1 MKLLGLMKI
10 KCTPLT
16 ESVLPHL
23 IGGVFLAIA
32 IFLAYAN
39 SLHGIWAFDDVLIN
53 HPLGTEG
60 LLEKM
65 GWRKMAFLSFY
76 INQQIDPY
84 SPVNFRLFNLL
95 IHILNSILVY
105 TLTLVTLRLPDI
117 REKFGKCTFPAALFS
132 AALFALHPLNI
143 NAVAY
148 IIQRMASLAAF
159 FVLLS
164 LLSYIA
170 ATAARS
176 RISKVIFYG
185 FTLAFIFLGIMSK
198 ENAVLAL
205 PLILLYDYFF
215 LSRRNKRTF
224 KIRAITL
231 AAIGLCALVLSNFYL
246 SIGRTALDIGKVF
259 LEMNKPLS
267 YQAWMATD
275 VYWSPLQHILT
286 EFRVVSRYLF
296 LFAVPLPGFFV
307 FDWWGYP
314 VSKNLF
320 EPAMTIFSALLIV
333 SAIVFSLIKG
343 KKYPFLAFG
352 ILWYFIAISLESFI
366 AVGTDLYFEHRNYL
380 PLAGLSLGLV
390 THVASFVSNK
400 KPGTNYALWIVFLVL
415 SVLLGAATYQRNLI
429 WKDPVTFWQ
438 ADVHSVPD
446 NPRAHFAL
454 ANSYFLKSD
463 FLNAETYYNN
473 TIRIADEKKT
483 PHFMSEA
490 LYRLGLMKVFL
501 EQSSESKK
509 IIEILEKVSPNSYR
523 LKILEG
529 SYRYLN
535 NDFQDA
541 INIYLQIVDSQE
553 IGVMDKVTVYALLG
567 DAYRAVG
574 RTEEALTNYEKAL
587 NSNHSFPAALHGI
600 AKVKMMKMDM
610 DSSSEYLRKVLS
622 IDPDNIGALTDMAN
636 LILIKGEGA
645 RKALPYVKRAVSLDP
660 PFNKPYLIMGTV
672 LMASGEN
679 ENAENY
685 FMRAKKFNAPDY
697 LILFNKAW
705 AYSLR
710 GDREKQIYCLREL
723 LKEKDMPQYIKNSAL
738 TILSRMNGQ

>member
-1 MKLLGLMKI
+1 MKI
-10 KCTPLT
+10 KYAPLT
-16 ESVLPHL
+16 ESVITHL
-23 IGGVFLAIA
+23 IGGAFLAIA

-60 LLEKM
+60 LLEKI

-84 SPVNFRLFNLL
+84 SPVNFRLFNVL
-95 IHILNSILVY
+95 IHILNSLLVY
-105 TLTLVTLRLPDI
+105 TLTFVTLSLPDI
-117 REKFGKCTFPAALFS
+117 REKFGKYAFPASLFS
-132 AALFALHPLNI
+132 ASLFALHPLNI

-164 LLSYIA
+164 LHSYIA

-176 RISKVIFYG
+176 WFSKGILYG
-185 FTLAFIFLGIMSK
+185 LTLFFIFLGIMSK
-198 ENAVLAL
+198 ENAVMAL

-215 LSRRNKRTF
+215 LSRYSKRTF

-231 AAIGLCALVLSNFYL
+231 AAIGVCVLILSNFYL
-246 SIGRTALDIGKVF
+246 SIGRTALEVGKVF
-259 LEMNKPLS
+259 LDMSRPLS

-275 VYWSPLQHILT
+275 VYWSPLEHILT

-296 LFAVPLPGFFV
+296 LFAVPFPGFFV

-314 VSKNLF
+314 LSKDLF
-320 EPAMTIFSALLIV
+320 EPVATLFSALMIAA
-333 SAIVFSLIKG
+333 AIVFSLTKA

-380 PLAGLSLGLV
+380 PLAGLSFGLV
-390 THVASFVSNK
+390 AQGASFISNK
-400 KPGTNYALWIVFLVL
+400 KPGSYHALWIVFFIL
-415 SVLLGAATYQRNLI
+415 SGLLGVSTYQRNLI

-438 ADVHSVPD
+438 ADVQSVPD

-463 FLNAETYYNN
+463 FRNAEIYYNN
-473 TIRIADEKKT
+473 TIRIAGEKKA

-490 LYRLGLMKVFL
+490 LYRLALMKVFL
-501 EQSSESKK
+501 EQNSESRK
-509 IIEILEKVSPNSYR
+509 IIDIFEKVSPNSYK

-535 NDFQDA
+535 NDFQNA
-541 INIYLQIVDSQE
+541 INTYLQVVDSQKIE
-553 IGVMDKVTVYALLG
+553 VMDKVTVYALLG
-567 DAYRAVG
+567 DAYRAIG
-574 RTEEALTNYEKAL
+574 RTEEALRNYEKAL
-587 NSNHSFPAALHGI
+587 NLNHSFPAALHGI
-600 AKVKMMKMDM
+600 AKVKMMQMDM

-622 IDPDNIGALTDMAN
+622 MDPDNIGALTDMAN

-645 RKALPYVKRAVSLDP
+645 QNALPYVKRAVLLDP
-660 PFNKPYLIMGTV
+660 PFSKPYLIMGTV
-672 LMASGEN
+672 LIASGEN
-679 ENAENY
+679 ENAEKY
-685 FMRAKKFNAPDY
+685 FRRAKEFNAPDY

-710 GDREKQIYCLREL
+710 GDREKQTYCLREL
-723 LKEKDMPQYIKNSAL
+723 LQEKDVPQHIKNTAHAV
-738 TILSRMNGQ
+738 LSKMRGQ